1 MFGSYFCSVFN
12 LDPNLIYSN
21 VWKQIYP
28 AWWSYL
34 WRPWRVRDVGVL
46 NDSALHI
53 VHPTQIQEVVCVM
66 TYFYAPCLMKL
77 AKFFLN
83 KSLTNLTH
91 MTELFLLGE
100 KKKRKLFEEALQF
113 YLKSGQGDSF
123 QFDFFFLFLSKIFWQ
138 LVLLPV
144 GNSYLFFIFCT
155 HVTYTTNS

>member
-1 MFGSYFCSVFN
+1 M
-12 LDPNLIYSN
+12 
-21 VWKQIYP
+21 
-28 AWWSYL
+28 
-34 WRPWRVRDVGVL
+34 RDVGVL

-144 GNSYLFFIFCT
+144 GNSYLFFSFFFFFLHPRNLYHQFLKQSMCSP
-155 HVTYTTNS
+155 VYSLQTN